1 MAIAKKLKEVHSIK
15 TNLTFVSNLAQA
27 SICASVAGA
36 AAVAMPVDK
45 VRVIPGLFSLEKICE
60 KVNEFIPTLIL
71 KISDTFLS

>member
-36 AAVAMPVDK
+36 AAVTMPVDK
-45 VRVIPGLFSLEKICE
+45 VRVIPGLFGIDKSMRKRLTSL
-60 KVNEFIPTLIL
+60 
-71 KISDTFLS
+71 S